1 MKKKVISLVLIAAM
15 AISMVACGK
24 SDSKKSDSAD
34 AVKEL
39 KVQVG
44 PNPETFGSGIEQC
57 C

>member
-44 PNPETFGSGIEQC
+44 QIGRAHV
-57 C
+57 